1 MLASGIKVLF
11 AGQNM
16 QRLLGGFLVTLRVA
30 VIVLIVGGILG
41 VLLGALRTLHNRP
54 LQVILRLYLEI
65 FRIIPTVVLLFVAY
79 YILPQAFGLNLPGE
93 AVAILVFTLWTA
105 AEMSDIVRG
114 ALESVPVHQ
123 KESGEAIGLT
133 QTQLFRY
140 VLIPQAIPVV
150 LPGTINLA
158 TRIIKTTSLLLM
170 ISVMDI
176 VNVGQTLVEAN
187 GHKNPSAA
195 FWIYGAM
202 FVLYYI
208 LCAPLSQWAKRV
220 EKKRL
225 EQANG

>member
-1 MLASGIKVLF
+1 VLF

-30 VIVLIVGGILG
+30 IIVLILGGILG

-54 LQVILRLYLEI
+54 LRIILRIYLEI
-65 FRIIPTVVLLFVAY
+65 FRIVPTVVLLFVAY
-79 YILPQAFGLNLPGE
+79 YILPQTFGLNLPGE
-93 AVAILVFTLWTA
+93 EVAVLVFTLWTA

-123 KESGEAIGLT
+123 KESGLAIGLT
-133 QTQLFRY
+133 QAQLFRY
-140 VLIPQAIPVV
+140 VLIPQAIPVA
-150 LPGTINLA
+150 LPG
-158 TRIIKTTSLLLM
+158 M

-195 FWIYGAM
+195 FWIYGMM
-202 FVLYYI
+202 FILYYI

-225 EQANG
+225 ERANG